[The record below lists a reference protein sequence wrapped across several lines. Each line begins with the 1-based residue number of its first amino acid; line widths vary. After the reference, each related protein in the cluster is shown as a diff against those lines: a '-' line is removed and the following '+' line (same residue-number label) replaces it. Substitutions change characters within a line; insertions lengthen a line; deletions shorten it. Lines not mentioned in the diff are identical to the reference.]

1 MLTTIFPRSS
11 FLGLAAGLAAT
22 TVIASGAG
30 AQTTTAAETPPAAQ
44 TSPAASSPSATPPS
58 SAAETS
64 ALPNTGSTAEAPKN
78 SEAGAVAN
86 AVAPSAPAAT
96 PSSPSAA
103 PSAPAATPAP
113 AAASETPASAP
124 AAAAATPPSATPAA
138 APAAPAAPAPATQAA
153 TPPPPPAVDPITLA
167 TRTWLG
173 TSANTG
179 KVAKD
184 DVAAAVAFYEARTE
198 GPLWVEGS
206 GFNAKAKS
214 AIAEVQKAEDW
225 GLSAS
230 AFDLPTLAES
240 SPSTD
245 ALAAA
250 EGKLTLELLK
260 YARFAKGGRVSPQSI
275 SRIMDVTPPIKD
287 PKVVLADLAGAAAPD
302 AYLRGLQPTHPQFL
316 QLQKALL
323 KARGPA
329 EPEVEI
335 DPALKV
341 LVPSTKATLKKGA
354 DAPEVALLR
363 QRLKVPAEAGAKE
376 TLFDDKLELAIKAYQ
391 VERGLTANGQLSK
404 ATRTAL
410 NKEVDAHRKPDPER
424 GTQLIVIN
432 MERWRW
438 MPDSLGSTYVW
449 NNIPEYT
456 TRTIKNGEVIFKE
469 RIIVGLPQW
478 ATPVFSETMKTVVFN
493 PSWGMPDG
501 IKTRELQPRLRS
513 AGGGFLFFG
522 GGGGGNIIRAYGL
535 DVYRGGRKIDPDSVD
550 WSTADVRNYS
560 FIQPSGG
567 KNPLGTVK
575 FLFPNKHDVYMHDTI
590 ERSLFEQPNR
600 ALSHGCIRVR
610 NPRQFAEL
618 MIAEGNGVSA
628 DQASAI
634 ASGGGD
640 VKLKNPI
647 PVHMTYFTAVADENG
662 HVSTFGDL
670 YGYDGRLSAA
680 LTGKTLRLEP
690 AVEMSSSDQGTAPAS
705 SAQATKKKKY
715 KSGPDNLADAI
726 AGFWMN

>member
-1 MLTTIFPRSS
+1 MLTTV
-11 FLGLAAGLAAT
+11 FLRTSLLRTSAALAAIT
-22 TVIASGAG
+22 IAVPSAG
-30 AQTTTAAETPPAAQ
+30 AQTAAAGTPPATQA
-44 TSPAASSPSATPPS
+44 SPSPSGPTP
-58 SAAETS
+58 AETS
-64 ALPNTGSTAEAPKN
+64 ALPNAGDAPAKPN
-78 SEAGAVAN
+78 SDAAPPGASAN

-96 PSSPSAA
+96 P
-103 PSAPAATPAP
+103 APAATAPATTTAP
-113 AAASETPASAP
+113 AAQSEIPAATAAP
-124 AAAAATPPSATPAA
+124 AAAAAPTTV
-138 APAAPAAPAPATQAA
+138 PAPAVQAA
-153 TPPPPPAVDPITLA
+153 TPPALPVVNPVTLA
-167 TRTWLG
+167 TRAWLG
-173 TSANTG
+173 TPANTA
-179 KVAKD
+179 KVSKD
-184 DVAAAVAFYEARTE
+184 DVAAAIAFYEARTDA
-198 GPLWVEGS
+198 PLWVDGS
-206 GFNAKAKS
+206 GFTAKAKS
-214 AIAEVQKAEDW
+214 AIAEVHKADDW
-225 GLSAS
+225 GLSAA
-230 AFDLPTLAES
+230 AFDIPALTEP
-240 SPSTD
+240 SPSTE

-260 YARFAKGGRVSPQSI
+260 YARFAKGGRVNPQSI
-275 SRIMDVTPPIKD
+275 SRINDVTLPIKD
-287 PKVVLADLAGAAAPD
+287 PNAVITELVASSSPD
-302 AYLRGLQPTHPQFL
+302 AYLRGLHPQHPQFQL
-316 QLQKALL
+316 LQKALM

-329 EPEVEI
+329 EPEIEI

-354 DAPEVALLR
+354 NAPEVVLLR
-363 QRLKVPAEAGAKE
+363 QRLKVPAEAGAQDAV
-376 TLFDDKLELAIKAYQ
+376 FDEKLELALKAYQ
-391 VERGLTANGQLSK
+391 VERGLTASGQLSK

-410 NKEVDAHRKPDPER
+410 NKEVDANRKPDPAR
-424 GTQLIVIN
+424 GTQLIVLN

-438 MPDSLGSTYVW
+438 LPDNIGSTYVW

-501 IKTRELQPRLRS
+501 IKTRELQPRLRA

-522 GGGGGNIIRAYGL
+522 GGGGGPIIRAYGL

-610 NPRQFAEL
+610 NPRQFAEI

-628 DQASAI
+628 DQAAKI

-640 VKLKNPI
+640 VVLKNPI
-647 PVHMTYFTAVADENG
+647 PVHMTYFTAVAGEDG
-662 HVSTFGDL
+662 HVSTFSDL
-670 YGYDGRLSAA
+670 YGYDSRLASA
-680 LTGKTLRLEP
+680 LTGKALRLEP
-690 AVEMSSSDQGTAPAS
+690 AIETSSAEQAPAPAAS
-705 SAQATKKKKY
+705 NAKKKKY
-715 KSGPDNLADAI
+715 KAGPDNLADAI
-726 AGFWMN
+726 SGFWMN

>member
-22 TVIASGAG
+22 TVIASDAG

-44 TSPAASSPSATPPS
+44 TAPAASSPSATPPS

-64 ALPNTGSTAEAPKN
+64 ALPNTGSPAEAPKN

-103 PSAPAATPAP
+103 PAAPAATPAP

-124 AAAAATPPSATPAA
+124 AAAAATPPSATPAAAA

-302 AYLRGLQPTHPQFL
+302 TYLRGLQPTHPQFL

-404 ATRTAL
+404 ATRAAL

-522 GGGGGNIIRAYGL
+522 GGGGGLGRRSRARGGLGGRAHLHGGRLQRLAHAAAHHHALGRDGGRSGLRLHLVDDLLDGLAGLVVVQRGGVRL
-535 DVYRGGRKIDPDSVD
+535 DVVP
-550 WSTADVRNYS
+550 
-560 FIQPSGG
+560 QPGEHRDHGLVVQLDAVAVLQLFGDFMNALLRHVAAPVLQMPVGG
-567 KNPLGTVK
+567 KVNP
-575 FLFPNKHDVYMHDTI
+575 
-590 ERSLFEQPNR
+590 
-600 ALSHGCIRVR
+600 SHGR
-610 NPRQFAEL
+610 
-618 MIAEGNGVSA
+618 G
-628 DQASAI
+628 
-634 ASGGGD
+634 
-640 VKLKNPI
+640 
-647 PVHMTYFTAVADENG
+647 
-662 HVSTFGDL
+662 
-670 YGYDGRLSAA
+670 
-680 LTGKTLRLEP
+680 
-690 AVEMSSSDQGTAPAS
+690 
-705 SAQATKKKKY
+705 
-715 KSGPDNLADAI
+715 
-726 AGFWMN
+726 W

>member
-22 TVIASGAG
+22 TVVASGAG
-30 AQTTTAAETPPAAQ
+30 AQTTAAETPPAAQ
-44 TSPAASSPSATPPS
+44 AAPAASSPSTTPPS

-64 ALPNTGSTAEAPKN
+64 ALPNTGSPAEAPKN

-96 PSSPSAA
+96 A
-103 PSAPAATPAP
+103 PSPGAAPAATPAP

-124 AAAAATPPSATPAA
+124 AAAAATPPSATPAAA

-179 KVAKD
+179 KLAKD

-275 SRIMDVTPPIKD
+275 SRIMDVSPPIKD

-302 AYLRGLQPTHPQFL
+302 TYLRGLQPTHPQFL

-391 VERGLTANGQLSK
+391 VERGLTANGLLSK

-628 DQASAI
+628 DQAAAI

-690 AVEMSSSDQGTAPAS
+690 AIEMSSSDQGTPAS
-705 SAQATKKKKY
+705 SAQGTKKKKY
-715 KSGPDNLADAI
+715 KSAPDNLADAI